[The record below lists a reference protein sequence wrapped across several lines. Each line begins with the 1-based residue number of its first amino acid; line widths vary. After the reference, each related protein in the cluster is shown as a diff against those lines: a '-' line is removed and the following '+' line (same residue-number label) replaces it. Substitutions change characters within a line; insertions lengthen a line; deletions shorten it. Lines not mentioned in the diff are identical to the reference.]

1 MRSLLVFAALAA
13 LCGWVGIRFLPTTE
27 AIAAR
32 PSAVR
37 AQEIQSVAI
46 DGGRGLP
53 LAALRAKLST
63 RPGLMID
70 AAALAQDRSAIESEL
85 MARGRLAAKV
95 EPATVTFARE
105 GGAFVTFT
113 VTQGPMFKLRSVR
126 VEGATDTD
134 TGVVTLTAGD
144 EASADRIERAR
155 QALGENLARRGKPGA
170 VAVTVTPDLAA
181 GVVDV
186 VFAVAR

>member
-13 LCGWVGIRFLPTTE
+13 LCGWVGVRFLPTTE
-27 AIAAR
+27 ASAAR
-32 PSAVR
+32 PSAMR

-53 LAALRAKLST
+53 LAALRATLST
-63 RPGLMID
+63 RPGTMID
-70 AAALAQDRSAIESEL
+70 ATALAQDRGALEGAL
-85 MARGRLAAKV
+85 MARGRLAARV
-95 EPATVTFARE
+95 EPATVTFDRE
-105 GGAFVTFT
+105 GGAFVTFQ

-126 VEGATDTD
+126 VDGATDKD
-134 TGVVTLTAGD
+134 AGVVTLGAGD

-155 QALGENLARRGKPGA
+155 VALGENLARRGKPGA
-170 VAVTVTPDLAA
+170 VDVAVTPDLVS

-186 VFAVAR
+186 VFTVAR

>member
-13 LCGWVGIRFLPTTE
+13 LCGWVGVRFLPTTE
-27 AIAAR
+27 ASAAR

-53 LAALRAKLST
+53 LAALRARLQT

-70 AAALAQDRSAIESEL
+70 ATALALDRGAIEGEL
-85 MARGRLAAKV
+85 MERGRLAAKV
-95 EPATVTFARE
+95 EPATVTFDRD

-113 VTQGPMFKLRSVR
+113 VAQGPMFKLRSVR
-126 VEGATDTD
+126 VDGATDKD
-134 TGVVTLTAGD
+134 TGVVTLGVGD

-155 QALGENLARRGKPGA
+155 QALGENLARRGKPSA
-170 VAVTVTPDLAA
+170 VAVSVTPDLAS

>member
-13 LCGWVGIRFLPTTE
+13 LCGWVGVRFLPTTE
-27 AIAAR
+27 ARAAR
-32 PSAVR
+32 PSSVR

-70 AAALAQDRSAIESEL
+70 AAALAQDRRVIESEL
-85 MARGRLAAKV
+85 TARGRLAAKA
-95 EPATVTFARE
+95 EPATVTFDRE

-126 VEGATDTD
+126 VEGATDKD
-134 TGVVTLTAGD
+134 TGVVTLGPGD

-170 VAVTVTPDLAA
+170 VAVAVTPDLAS

-186 VFAVAR
+186 VFAVAH